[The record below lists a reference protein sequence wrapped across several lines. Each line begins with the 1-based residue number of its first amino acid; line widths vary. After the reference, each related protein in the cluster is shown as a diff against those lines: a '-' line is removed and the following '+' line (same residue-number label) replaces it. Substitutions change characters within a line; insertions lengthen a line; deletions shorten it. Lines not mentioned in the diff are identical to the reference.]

1 MGNFVG
7 RGPRILIGRY
17 VPDAF
22 AARLDGVHLH
32 RREFGEYLG
41 GVLQLDP
48 IVLNILAGSKMAIA
62 AVICAGDMA
71 KLPHLAADRKS
82 VVSGKRLSLRLDLGA
97 RRFIKKINIYIYFF
111 ISFVVFYFLFIYS

>member
-1 MGNFVG
+1 MLSG
-7 RGPRILIGRY
+7 RD

-32 RREFGEYLG
+32 RREFGENLG

-71 KLPHLAADRKS
+71 NLPHMAAAERALRNEIGRAACRHEC
-82 VVSGKRLSLRLDLGA
+82 VSTCRSRWSA
-97 RRFIKKINIYIYFF
+97 CT
-111 ISFVVFYFLFIYS
+111 

>member
-32 RREFGEYLG
+32 RREFGENLG

-71 KLPHLAADRKS
+71 KLPHLAAAERS
-82 VVSGKRLSLRLDLGA
+82 EEHTSELQSLMRTSYAVFCL
-97 RRFIKKINIYIYFF
+97 KTKITKQHI
-111 ISFVVFYFLFIYS
+111 